1 MSKLIKLR
9 MGVAAACVAPETDL
23 KDIYLGMMQFMVIKL
38 IGMALIFM
46 LPKIAL
52 WLPTNINGQ

>member
-1 MSKLIKLR
+1 
-9 MGVAAACVAPETDL
+9 MGVAAACVVPESDS

-46 LPKIAL
+46 FPKIAL
-52 WLPTNINGQ
+52 

>member
-9 MGVAAACVAPETDL
+9 MGVAAACVAPESDS

-46 LPKIAL
+46 FPQIAL
-52 WLPTNINGQ
+52 

>member
-1 MSKLIKLR
+1 MSKLTKLR
-9 MGVAAACVAPETDL
+9 MGVAAACVALESDL

-46 LPKIAL
+46 FPKIAL
-52 WLPTNINGQ
+52 WFPTNINGQ